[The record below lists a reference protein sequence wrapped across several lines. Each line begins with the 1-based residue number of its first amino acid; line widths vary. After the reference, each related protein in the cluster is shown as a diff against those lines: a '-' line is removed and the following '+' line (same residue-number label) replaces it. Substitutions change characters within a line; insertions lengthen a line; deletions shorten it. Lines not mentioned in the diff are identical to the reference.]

1 MRLIIGTLLAAL
13 LAVPVALAAERQ
25 LVLEVVMNGRPTGRV
40 GEFVERGGVLYARP
54 SDLTELGFALPPDIA
69 AGSEPIPLS
78 ALPSVRAQ
86 VNEARQTLEVTV
98 DDTALRPTEIG
109 GASSVRLAPLSAAAY
124 GAVLNYDIL
133 GTFTGQQN
141 IGGAL
146 LDMRAFSPF
155 GLLQAT
161 GLANITPY
169 AEQKSLA
176 RLDTTYT
183 YTDPDELR
191 RWRIGDVVTG
201 ALAWSRAIRLGGGQ
215 LASDFG
221 LRPDLITYPLPVISA
236 STAVPSTVN
245 VLVNG
250 MRQYSGPVQP
260 GPFAV
265 QTLPVVTGAG
275 EVAVMVQDALG
286 RQTLVTMPFY
296 TSTALLKPGL
306 ASYSLEAGAVR
317 QNYGLPNDLYAG
329 WAVNGSSR
337 YGLTDWLTL
346 EGHVEATDGLELIG
360 GGAAVQVGTLGVVNT
375 AVSGSTGHGGIPAA
389 AGSDNNGGQVSVGFQ
404 RQSRSLSL
412 GVSDTI
418 ATQGY
423 RDIAAVN
430 GSPMPRSTLTAS
442 LGFPLGD
449 WGGSIGLAYVHQTS
463 GTLLPGSIF
472 ARQGYSFP
480 NSQHIDLVTASYSI
494 PVAGRASFYATGYK
508 DINAAGSYGVALGL
522 SFSLGASTSASVGG
536 SLDKGRFSPSA
547 QASKYAQ
554 EQNDYGYRLQDQE
567 GIGAHRSAEGEFLS
581 SWGRVSAGVDQS
593 AGQVAE
599 RAGASG
605 ALVWADGALF
615 ASDRIDDSFAIVRTG
630 GVADVPVLYE
640 NRPLGT
646 TDSDGQLLV
655 PSLLSYQN
663 NHLSVDAT
671 KLPLDIDVGQTTTV
685 VRPPD
690 RSGVTVD
697 FRIRKVNAALLKLQ
711 DANGKPVP
719 IGSVAK
725 VEGAEDQPVG
735 FDGEAYV
742 TGLKPTNRMEVVLPN
757 GTKCAVQFDYVPVEG
772 DIPVIGP
779 LRCQ

>member
-1 MRLIIGTLLAAL
+1 M
-13 LAVPVALAAERQ
+13 
-25 LVLEVVMNGRPTGRV
+25 
-40 GEFVERGGVLYARP
+40 
-54 SDLTELGFALPPDIA
+54 
-69 AGSEPIPLS
+69 
-78 ALPSVRAQ
+78 
-86 VNEARQTLEVTV
+86 
-98 DDTALRPTEIG
+98 
-109 GASSVRLAPLSAAAY
+109 
-124 GAVLNYDIL
+124 LNYDIL

-375 AVSGSTGHGGIPAA
+375 AVSGSTGHGGIPTA

-430 GSPMPRSTLTAS
+430 GSPMR
-442 LGFPLGD
+442 
-449 WGGSIGLAYVHQTS
+449 
-463 GTLLPGSIF
+463 
-472 ARQGYSFP
+472 
-480 NSQHIDLVTASYSI
+480 
-494 PVAGRASFYATGYK
+494 
-508 DINAAGSYGVALGL
+508 
-522 SFSLGASTSASVGG
+522 
-536 SLDKGRFSPSA
+536 
-547 QASKYAQ
+547 
-554 EQNDYGYRLQDQE
+554 
-567 GIGAHRSAEGEFLS
+567 
-581 SWGRVSAGVDQS
+581 
-593 AGQVAE
+593 GQ
-599 RAGASG
+599 R
-605 ALVWADGALF
+605 
-615 ASDRIDDSFAIVRTG
+615 
-630 GVADVPVLYE
+630 
-640 NRPLGT
+640 
-646 TDSDGQLLV
+646 
-655 PSLLSYQN
+655 
-663 NHLSVDAT
+663 
-671 KLPLDIDVGQTTTV
+671 
-685 VRPPD
+685 
-690 RSGVTVD
+690 
-697 FRIRKVNAALLKLQ
+697 
-711 DANGKPVP
+711 
-719 IGSVAK
+719 
-725 VEGAEDQPVG
+725 
-735 FDGEAYV
+735 
-742 TGLKPTNRMEVVLPN
+742 
-757 GTKCAVQFDYVPVEG
+757 
-772 DIPVIGP
+772 
-779 LRCQ
+779 

>member
-69 AGSEPIPLS
+69 ARSEPIPLS

-109 GASSVRLAPLSAAAY
+109 GASSVRLAPLSAVAY

-615 ASDRIDDSFAIVRTG
+615 ASDRINDSFAIVRTG

-719 IGSVAK
+719 IG
-725 VEGAEDQPVG
+725 
-735 FDGEAYV
+735 
-742 TGLKPTNRMEVVLPN
+742 
-757 GTKCAVQFDYVPVEG
+757 
-772 DIPVIGP
+772 
-779 LRCQ
+779 